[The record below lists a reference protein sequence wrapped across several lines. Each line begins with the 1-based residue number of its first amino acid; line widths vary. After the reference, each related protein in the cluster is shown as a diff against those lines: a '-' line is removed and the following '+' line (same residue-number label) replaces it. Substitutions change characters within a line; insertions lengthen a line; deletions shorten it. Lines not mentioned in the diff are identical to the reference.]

1 MSNVVIVQPITTTV
15 VVEEVTTILDVTSPG
30 PQGAKGDTGAQG
42 AQGPQGIPGTAAGVF
57 YTHTQNT
64 PLATWTI
71 DHNLGNYVTA
81 IVYDSANN
89 QVEGA
94 ITQPSTN
101 QIVIT
106 FSSAFSGYAY
116 II

>member
-1 MSNVVIVQPITTTV
+1 MTDVV
-15 VVEEVTTILDVTSPG
+15 VVEPINTYVITQPSVTSVSITAPG
-30 PQGAKGDTGAQG
+30 PQGAKGDTGAT
-42 AQGPQGIPGTAAGVF
+42 GPQGPAGAVTNVF
-57 YTHTQNT
+57 YTHYQNT
-64 PLATWTI
+64 PTAVWTI
-71 DHNLGNYVTA
+71 NHNLGNYPTA

-94 ITQPSTN
+94 IAQPSTN

-116 II
+116 IV

>member
-1 MSNVVIVQPITTTV
+1 MTDNINITNTVQTV
-15 VVEEVTTILDVTSPG
+15 TVTNLQPAVTVATLGAQG
-30 PQGAKGDTGAQG
+30 PTGPQG
-42 AQGPQGIPGTAAGVF
+42 AQGPQGIPGTAASVF

-71 DHNLGNYVTA
+71 NHNLGNYVTA